1 MKNGALN
8 ILIIPGSLR
17 GDSSTAII
25 INHIKE
31 QLSTNVSIDHY
42 LEMALIPA
50 FDDRLEVPDTVL
62 ALKARIKKADGLLFV
77 TPEYAFGVPGA
88 LKNLLDWTVSTGDLY
103 DKPTAVI
110 TAATNGTYAHESL
123 LLTLK
128 ALTAKIDDDCKL
140 LIRFVRSKIDKEGH
154 IADIQT
160 GAAIGRLVEKFCLA
174 AAGSGGK
181 I

>member
-1 MKNGALN
+1 MKNGASN

-17 GDSSTAII
+17 HDSSTAII
-25 INHIKE
+25 IGHIEK
-31 QLSTNVSIDHY
+31 LLPSYISIDHY
-42 LEMALIPA
+42 RAMAMVPA
-50 FDDRLEVPDTVL
+50 FVDRAEVPASVL
-62 ALKARIKKADGLLFV
+62 ALKERMRNTDGILFV

-103 DKPTAVI
+103 EKPAAVI

-140 LIRFVRSKIDKEGH
+140 LIRFVRSKMDKEGH
-154 IADIQT
+154 ITDGQT
-160 GAAIGRLVEKFCLA
+160 VEAIGRLVEKFCMVLA
-174 AAGSGGK
+174 GGDN
-181 I
+181 